1 MIPVPRLLLLLALV
15 LIFACPAWGAKPPPQ
30 MTVHGSAQVSLP
42 ADQAQF
48 NMAVVTTAPTA
59 DAALEANSS
68 RLAAV
73 EKALL
78 QAGLESGEYRTGH
91 FEIRP
96 QWTPRPRNAGA
107 DWQPAIAGY
116 TVSNSLH
123 ITTAR
128 LARVGALIQSG
139 IESGANSIDGLSYGL
154 ADAHPARVKAIVQ
167 ATANARSEAEA
178 TAGAAGLKLGPILS
192 LQLDPPVEEGP
203 VRIMRMAAG
212 AAGPPLTA
220 GEVSVRARVTIVF
233 TIAPQ

>member
-1 MIPVPRLLLLLALV
+1 MIPVPRLLFLLALV
-15 LIFACPAWGAKPPPQ
+15 LISAFPAWGAKPPQ
-30 MTVHGSAQVSLP
+30 MTVHGSAQVSRP

-59 DAALEANSS
+59 EAALEANSS

-96 QWTPRPRNAGA
+96 QWTPRPRNAGP
-107 DWQPAIAGY
+107 DWQPVIAGY

-123 ITTAR
+123 LTTTK
-128 LARVGALIQSG
+128 LARVGALIQAG
-139 IESGANSIDGLSYGL
+139 IEAGANNIDGLNYGL
-154 ADAHPARVKAIVQ
+154 ADARPARVKAIVQ

-178 TAGAAGLKLGPILS
+178 AAGAAGVKLGEILS

-203 VRIMRMAAG
+203 VQIVRMAAE
-212 AAGPPLTA
+212 AAAPPLTA
-220 GEVSVRARVTIVF
+220 GEVTVRARVTIVF

>member
-1 MIPVPRLLLLLALV
+1 MIPVPRLLFLLALV
-15 LIFACPAWGAKPPPQ
+15 LISAFPAWGAKPPQ
-30 MTVHGSAQVSLP
+30 MTVHGSAQVSRP

-59 DAALEANSS
+59 EAALEANSS

-96 QWTPRPRNAGA
+96 QWTPRPRNAGP

-123 ITTAR
+123 LTTAK
-128 LARVGALIQSG
+128 LARVGALIQAG
-139 IESGANSIDGLSYGL
+139 IEAGANSIDGLNYGL
-154 ADAHPARVKAIVQ
+154 ADTRPARVKAIVQ

-178 TAGAAGLKLGPILS
+178 AAGAAGVKLGEILS

-203 VRIMRMAAG
+203 VRIVRMAAE
-212 AAGPPLTA
+212 AAAPPLTA
-220 GEVSVRARVTIVF
+220 GEVTVRASVTIVF